1 MVHASVY
8 AHLIIPTYLPTYV
21 SHAAYLPTSV
31 MLPLY
36 KKFANQFS
44 YLKND
49 SDAILLTLGI
59 LLNTV
64 WPDG

>member
-1 MVHASVY
+1 M
-8 AHLIIPTYLPTYV
+8 HLFMLISLYLPTYV

-36 KKFANQFS
+36 QKFANQFS